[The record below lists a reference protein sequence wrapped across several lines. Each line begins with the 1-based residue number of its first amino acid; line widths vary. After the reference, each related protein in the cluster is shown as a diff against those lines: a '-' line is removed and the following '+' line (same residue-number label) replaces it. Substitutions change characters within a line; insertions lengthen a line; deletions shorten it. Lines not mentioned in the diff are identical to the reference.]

1 MARTAAEWIRLDD
14 PAVRATVAAADAR
27 AVTDTDRAAPLRPG
41 HPAYVMY
48 TSGSTGTPK
57 GVAVPHHGVVNQ
69 LAWMQEEFRLEAED
83 RIVQKASFGFDAS
96 VWELFW
102 PLLNGA
108 GMVMARP
115 GGHRDPAYLTELIN
129 REQVT
134 VIQFVPSMLR
144 AFLEDA
150 AVEKCTSL
158 RTVICIG
165 EALPAPVRD
174 RFQAM
179 LAVPLHNLYGPTEA
193 SVAVTSW
200 RCDPERDGG
209 TVPIGRP
216 IWNIRAYVLDG
227 GLQSVPPGVAG
238 ELYVAGDG
246 LARGY
251 LGRPALT
258 AERFVACPFG
268 PAGELMYRT
277 GDVVRWDTA
286 GRLEFVGRVDDQVKI
301 RGVRIEPGE
310 IEAALAGHEQV
321 AQVAVVAREDTPGD
335 PRLVA
340 YVVPDSGVVDEAA
353 GDAGAGDGGEQL
365 TAVVREFAASRLPA
379 SMVPSAVVAMERL
392 PLTANGKLD
401 RAALPA
407 PDYSAGTVRAGGARS
422 RCGSNCSARSSSRC
436 SECRLSGPRRASSSW
451 AGTR

>member
-1 MARTAAEWIRLDD
+1 MRQADRAPDVLALVSEDERVSYAELEARTNRLARYLIAHGAGPETVVGVVLDRSVEQVVALLAVIKTGGAYLSIDPGQPLQRIDQVLADASPEVVVSTGEVTAHLLERHSGQPLLARSAAEWIRLDD
-14 PAVRATVAAADAR
+14 PAVRAAVAAADAR
-27 AVTDTDRAAPLRPG
+27 AVTDTDRGRPLLPG

-57 GVAVPHHGVVNQ
+57 GVTVPHHGVVNQ
-69 LAWMQEEFRLEAED
+69 LAWMQAEFQLRAED

-115 GGHRDPAYLTELIN
+115 GGHRDPAYLIELIN
-129 REQVT
+129 RERVT
-134 VIQFVPSMLR
+134 VIQFVPSVLR

-174 RFQAM
+174 RFQEM

-227 GLQSVPPGVAG
+227 GLRPVPPGVAG
-238 ELYVAGDG
+238 ELYVVEAPGWPG
-246 LARGY
+246 GI
-251 LGRPALT
+251 
-258 AERFVACPFG
+258 
-268 PAGELMYRT
+268 
-277 GDVVRWDTA
+277 W
-286 GRLEFVGRVDDQVKI
+286 
-301 RGVRIEPGE
+301 GVR
-310 IEAALAGHEQV
+310 H
-321 AQVAVVAREDTPGD
+321 
-335 PRLVA
+335 
-340 YVVPDSGVVDEAA
+340 
-353 GDAGAGDGGEQL
+353 
-365 TAVVREFAASRLPA
+365 
-379 SMVPSAVVAMERL
+379 
-392 PLTANGKLD
+392 
-401 RAALPA
+401 
-407 PDYSAGTVRAGGARS
+407 
-422 RCGSNCSARSSSRC
+422 
-436 SECRLSGPRRASSSW
+436 
-451 AGTR
+451 